1 MLVIERG
8 PILARRESKSYLGAL
23 NVTSRAES
31 FTFSYEGSFHVLR
44 SGKAINSEKQE

>member
-23 NVTSRAES
+23 NVTSRAEW
-31 FTFSYEGSFHVLR
+31 FAFSYEGSFHVSR
-44 SGKAINSEKQE
+44 SGKASEKQE